1 MLASLTANQAA
12 FLNMTAVSEGTAS
25 ALGDLPYRTV
35 YGKQHIIVSFDDH
48 PYITGE
54 WPGVSLANLGPSYEG
69 LISTAAGKYQI
80 NKRTWLDCKM
90 GLGLRIPPMFSPDN
104 QDAAALWLIKEH
116 GALAAV
122 NYGQVDQAVAL
133 LSNCWASFTSSSA
146 PNQPHHAIGM
156 LLAAFNQAGGRVL
169 A

>member
-12 FLNMTAVSEGTAS
+12 FLNTIAVSEGTAS
-25 ALGDLPYRTV
+25 AANPYRAV
-35 YGKQHIIVSFDDH
+35 YGKQHIIVSFEDH
-48 PYITGE
+48 PALTGE
-54 WPGVSLANLGPSYEG
+54 WDGVPLDHLGPSYVG
-69 LISTAAGKYQI
+69 LKSYAAGKYQI
-80 NKRTWLDCKM
+80 NKATWLGCKM

-133 LSNCWASFTSSSA
+133 LSNCWASFTNSNA
-146 PNQPHHAIGM
+146 PGQPHHAIAM
-156 LLAAFNQAGGRVL
+156 LLDAFNANGGRVL